1 MSSEQAVKE
10 LLVDTSNELEYVTSI
25 SREHEVLPTEDEI
38 VSKIKHLASKLGW
51 TMEEAFD
58 YVDFMN
64 NRY

>member
-10 LLVDTSNELEYVTSI
+10 LLVDTSNELEYVVSI
-25 SREHEVLPTEDEI
+25 SREHEVLPTEDEL
-38 VSKIKHLASKLGW
+38 VTKIKYLASEIGW
-51 TMEEAFD
+51 TMEEAYD

>member
-1 MSSEQAVKE
+1 MSSEQTLKE
-10 LLVDTSNELEYVTSI
+10 LLVDASDELEYVLSI
-25 SREHEVLPTEDEI
+25 SREHKVLPTEDEI

-51 TMEEAFD
+51 TMEEAFE